1 MSDAKIYS
9 QSKLEQKIAFEGL
22 NYKSMSLTDID
33 GFMSLSTA
41 FGMPDSQF
49 MFMEVK
55 ANGKPFNT
63 SSGQTKAFTALVD
76 ALSDDNFGV
85 LFCVW
90 HHEPNVKINIKAEE
104 CTVVQ
109 YYTKSGGWK
118 RDSTMSTMHDAYM
131 RFIEKAGRL

>member
-1 MSDAKIYS
+1 MSDGTIYNQAKLA
-9 QSKLEQKIAFEGL
+9 QQIAFEGL
-22 NYKSMSLTDID
+22 NYKKMSLTDID

-55 ANGKPFNT
+55 ENGKKFNRT
-63 SSGQTKAFTALVD
+63 SGQTKALTALVD
-76 ALSDDNFGV
+76 GLAAENFGV

-90 HHEPNVKINIKAEE
+90 HHEPNVRLNIKAEE
-104 CTVVQ
+104 CTVVH
-109 YYTKSGGWK
+109 YYTKATGWK
-118 RDSTMSTMHDAYM
+118 SDKSLVTMHDAYM